1 MPLDELIGVSRLLQA
16 LQPFIDPATSKK
28 IRFVSRDNEAVLMPT
43 MFPMDKM
50 EACLGGS
57 GTYTYSSEEY
67 SQLCKQIETA
77 SGAPLQQTQRSAW
90 QIGEHG
96 SPQQRSDS

>member
-1 MPLDELIGVSRLLQA
+1 
-16 LQPFIDPATSKK
+16 
-28 IRFVSRDNEAVLMPT
+28 MPT

-67 SQLCKQIETA
+67 SQLCKQIETLA
-77 SGAPLQQTQRSAW
+77 GAP
-90 QIGEHG
+90 
-96 SPQQRSDS
+96 

>member
-1 MPLDELIGVSRLLQA
+1 
-16 LQPFIDPATSKK
+16 
-28 IRFVSRDNEAVLMPT
+28 MPT

-67 SQLCKQIETA
+67 SQLCKQIETT
-77 SGAPLQQTQRSAW
+77 SGAPLQQPQRSVQ
-90 QIGEHG
+90 QIGENG
-96 SPQQRSDS
+96 SPQQRSES

>member
-1 MPLDELIGVSRLLQA
+1 MLACYVMTEQACLGYSQA

-28 IRFVSRDNEAVLMPT
+28 IHFVSRDNEAVLMPT

-57 GTYTYSSEEY
+57 GTYAYSSEEY
-67 SQLCKQIETA
+67 SQLCKQLETSA
-77 SGAPLQQTQRSAW
+77 GAAL
-90 QIGEHG
+90 
-96 SPQQRSDS
+96 